1 MTLYEE
7 LGTGMTKKIFNSIF
21 WTAMLVFIAAFFL
34 IEAASYYYDTDEDKK
49 QLIYT
54 TDNIANAMNDGET
67 DFLSSFNEK
76 GYRMTW
82 IAKNGTVLYDN
93 QGDASKMDNHLNRPE
108 VQTALIKG
116 TGESE
121 RYSSTILKRE
131 VYYAIVL
138 DDGTILRSAMI
149 LNSFWWRIL
158 SEMQMIIFITILIV
172 VVSLLVAKGLSEAL
186 IRPLNNIDLDHPVK
200 SMRKDYKEIM
210 PLLERLEAEQ
220 GAMRNEER
228 MREEAEELRREF
240 TANVSHELK
249 TPIHT
254 ISGYTELLKNGLVK
268 EQDLEEFSGKIYK
281 ETQRMSKL
289 VQDIIELSHLD
300 EGASNMEWQDNDLSD
315 IARVCVDRLKPLAFE
330 NNITLQFRSEPAKI
344 YCIPTLLEE
353 IVTNLTEN
361 AIKYNR
367 PNGLVTVTVKEDK
380 ANGDVV
386 LEVRDTGIGIPEEH
400 LDRIFERF
408 YRVDKSHSRAV
419 GGTGLGLSIV
429 KHAVMIHKGKIG
441 IDSTPDVGTTMT
453 VRFPAGY

>member
-1 MTLYEE
+1 ME

-21 WTAMLVFIAAFFL
+21 WTAMCVFIAAFFL
-34 IEAASYYYDTDEDKK
+34 IEAASYYYDTVDSKK

-54 TDNIANAMNDGET
+54 TDNIARAMNDGES
-67 DFLSSFNEK
+67 DFLSSFSEK

-82 IAKNGTVLYDN
+82 IAKNGVVLYDN
-93 QGDASKMDNHLNRPE
+93 QSNASKMDNHLSRPE
-108 VQTALIKG
+108 VQAALKNG

-121 RYSSTILKRE
+121 RYSNTILKTE
-131 VYYAIVL
+131 IYYAVRL
-138 DDGTILRSAMI
+138 KDGTVLRSAMV

-158 SEMQMIIFITILIV
+158 SELQIIIFIFIVIV
-172 VVSLLVAKGLSEAL
+172 VASLIVAKGLAEAL
-186 IRPLNNIDLDHPVK
+186 TRPLNNIDLDHPMK

-210 PLLERLEAEQ
+210 PLIERLEAEQ

-254 ISGYTELLKNGLVK
+254 ISGYTELLKNGLVQEK
-268 EQDLEEFSGKIYK
+268 DLGEFSEKIYK

-300 EGASNMEWQDNDLSD
+300 EGASNMEWQENDLAA
-315 IARVCVDRLKPLAFE
+315 IARLCVDRLKPLAEE
-330 NNITLQFRSEPAKI
+330 NHITLQFWSVPVKMR
-344 YCIPTLLEE
+344 CIPTLLEE
-353 IVTNLTEN
+353 VVTNLTEN

-367 PNGLVTVTVKEDK
+367 KDGVVTVSVQKDGLGENAILTVQ
-380 ANGDVV
+380 
-386 LEVRDTGIGIPEEH
+386 DTGIGIPKEH
-400 LDRIFERF
+400 IDRIFERF

-429 KHAVMIHKGKIG
+429 KHAILIHKGKIDV
-441 IDSTPDVGTTMT
+441 DSTPGVGTTMKVT
-453 VRFPAGY
+453 IPVNL